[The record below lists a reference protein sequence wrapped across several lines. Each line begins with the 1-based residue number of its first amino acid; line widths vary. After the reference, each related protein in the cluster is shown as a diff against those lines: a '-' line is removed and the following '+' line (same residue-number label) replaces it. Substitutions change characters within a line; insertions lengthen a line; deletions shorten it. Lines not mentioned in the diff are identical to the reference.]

1 MDLIS
6 ESETASVSGP
16 TTLPTEASPNRP
28 AFAGGT
34 ANAAGLRNT
43 GPAGLVKPR
52 TARGETPGATSAR
65 VFPTV
70 FRMLVFAGS
79 TDDSYGVRNAPLWNT
94 TTPPNCH
101 PPTAAS
107 IN

>member
-6 ESETASVSGP
+6 ESETASVPGA
-16 TTLPTEASPNRP
+16 TTLPTEAFPNRP
-28 AFAGGT
+28 AFAAGT

-43 GPAGLVKPR
+43 GPAELVKPC
-52 TARGETPGATSAR
+52 TARGETPGTTSAR
-65 VFPTV
+65 VTPTV
-70 FRMLVFAGS
+70 FRMLVLAGS
-79 TDDSYGVRNAPLWNT
+79 TDVSDIVRNAPLWNT

-107 IN
+107 I